1 MYGGICNP
9 RTANN
14 IYTLGPE
21 KAMPKE
27 SIPIATLPDQ
37 YKVPHRFKPSK
48 LPEFDKTKGVH
59 TYLTLWEE
67 AMRGASDS
75 KMASDLVNSID
86 AATAAILTL
95 IFHYTLGWRYEDV
108 KNSLIELYA

>member
-1 MYGGICNP
+1 MYSGICNL

-27 SIPIATLPDQ
+27 SIPTATLPDQ

-59 TYLTLWEE
+59 TYLNYGKKPRE
-67 AMRGASDS
+67 G
-75 KMASDLVNSID
+75 LVI
-86 AATAAILTL
+86 
-95 IFHYTLGWRYEDV
+95 HKWRQ
-108 KNSLIELYA
+108 IC

>member
-1 MYGGICNP
+1 MRFQKLKDEPLEELSGFQTPNFQYQKSEVPSSWKPDTYVQTPVERANQESMYGGICNP
-9 RTANN
+9 RTGNN

-27 SIPIATLPDQ
+27 TIPTATLPDQ

-59 TYLTLWEE
+59 TYLTL
-67 AMRGASDS
+67 
-75 KMASDLVNSID
+75 
-86 AATAAILTL
+86 
-95 IFHYTLGWRYEDV
+95 
-108 KNSLIELYA
+108 